1 MQPATPLP
9 TLEQIKEALA
19 ADGRPI
25 SDEQAAALLELMQSM
40 GGAGLARVAV
50 ELLAD
55 LKDAA

>member
-1 MQPATPLP
+1 MQPATSLP
-9 TLEQIKEALA
+9 TLEQVKAALA

-25 SDEQAAALLELMQSM
+25 TDEQAAALLELMQSM